1 MDQAVELMVEWVK
14 QQDVAGIALEVVKE
28 EGRTPLIFATIDA
41 SPGVAS
47 GETVLLYAHLDKQPP
62 MTDDWSDG
70 LGPHTPVVRD
80 GRLFG
85 RGGADD
91 GYGIFASVTAIK
103 ALQEQGIPH
112 SRCVVLVEASEES
125 SSVDLPY
132 YVDQLSERIGA
143 VDFVVCL
150 DSGASDLEHLWSTT
164 SLRGAINV
172 NLTVGILND
181 GVHSGAASGIV
192 PDSFR
197 IARKLVDR
205 VENAVTGEV
214 LGAAFHA
221 DIPAARLEQA
231 AAAGA
236 ALGDSVLRCFPW
248 VSGAGPM
255 TTDPTEAILAK
266 TWKPTLTVTGAD
278 GLPPSAV
285 AGNVLRASTTLKLS
299 FRLPPTV
306 DSAAAAQYIRDELT
320 RDPPDGA
327 AKPQS
332 VPDSAGAADGL
343 PPSAVAGHVLRAS
356 TTLKLSFRLP
366 PTADAD
372 AASAF
377 IVKELTRD
385 PPYGAT
391 VTVSGD
397 HGASGWEA
405 PAEAEWQLAA
415 MHGAS
420 QAFYGNDA
428 MFLGEGW
435 SIPFMGMLGE
445 RYPSAGFM
453 VAGVLDGSANAHGPD
468 ESFDIGFAKKLTA
481 SVSYIL
487 ASHAAR

>member
-1 MDQAVELMVEWVK
+1 MNTINCDQALAYCTAKWDESILPALSDYIRIPNQSPDYDPEWATNGYMDQAVELMVDWVK

-320 RDPPDGA
+320 RDPP
-327 AKPQS
+327 
-332 VPDSAGAADGL
+332 
-343 PPSAVAGHVLRAS
+343 
-356 TTLKLSFRLP
+356 
-366 PTADAD
+366 
-372 AASAF
+372 
-377 IVKELTRD
+377 
-385 PPYGAT
+385 YGAV
-391 VTVSGD
+391 VTVDGD
-397 HGASGWEA
+397 HAGSGWNA
-405 PAEAEWQLAA
+405 PPEPAWQLEA

-420 QAFYGNDA
+420 RAFYGNDA